1 MKTNHLF
8 IAALLLLGTA
18 SCGSNYRMTSQIG
31 SDGSIYREVY
41 ARGDSAFIAGDKT
54 HNPYMF
60 QIDADWQIVKLDS
73 GIKFDFWGEKENLN
87 VKVCRKL
94 PVVDGEYFSVTKG
107 KEYMYPLAIPTERVK
122 KSFRW
127 FYTYYTYTAT
137 YKELMDKGP
146 VPLSNYMNKEE
157 QIIWF
162 CGDNSAY
169 NGLSGMELKD
179 KLDEIESKF
188 GEWYSR
194 SQYEINWEVIRDF
207 ILAQGDTSNIRRLD
221 ESKEA
226 VYKNHFS
233 TQDTWG
239 DAQIDVLCNI
249 FDKIYQTKYYSEL
262 YLKNKEAMNN
272 MGEEK
277 IKIAEVLYNSI
288 QFELSMPGKL
298 LASNART
305 LNNNSAIWK
314 IDGFRLLADNYTLN
328 AESRVINYWAF
339 GVTLLIILIIF
350 GAFVKLYRRTR

>member
-8 IAALLLLGTA
+8 IAALLLLGTV
-18 SCGSNYRMTSQIG
+18 SCGTNYRMTSQIG

-41 ARGDSAFIAGDKT
+41 ARGDSAFIAGDKN

-73 GIKFDFWGEKENLN
+73 AIKFDFWGEKEKLN

-107 KEYMYPLAIPTERVK
+107 KKYMYPLAIPTERVK
-122 KSFRW
+122 KNFRW

-179 KLDEIESKF
+179 KLNGIESKF

-207 ILAQGDTSNIRRLD
+207 ILAQGDTTNIYRLD

-262 YLKNKEAMNN
+262 YLKNKETMNN

-288 QFELSMPGKL
+288 QFELSMPGIL
-298 LASNART
+298 LSSNART

-314 IDGFRLLADNYTLN
+314 IDGFRLLTDNYTLH

-339 GVTLLIILIIF
+339 GVTLLIILTIL
-350 GAFVKLYRRTR
+350 GAFVKLYRCTR

>member
-1 MKTNHLF
+1 
-8 IAALLLLGTA
+8 
-18 SCGSNYRMTSQIG
+18 
-31 SDGSIYREVY
+31 
-41 ARGDSAFIAGDKT
+41 
-54 HNPYMF
+54 MF

-73 GIKFDFWGEKENLN
+73 TIKFDFWGEKENLN

-137 YKELMDKGP
+137 YKELTDKGP

-207 ILAQGDTSNIRRLD
+207 ILAQGDTTNIRRLD

-239 DAQIDVLCNI
+239 DAQIDVLCTI

-298 LASNART
+298 LSSNART

-339 GVTLLIILIIF
+339 GVTLLIILIIL
-350 GAFVKLYRRTR
+350 GAFVKLYRHTR

>member
-18 SCGSNYRMTSQIG
+18 SCGSNYRMTSQVG

-60 QIDADWQIVKLDS
+60 QIDTDWQIVKLDS
-73 GIKFDFWGEKENLN
+73 AIKFDFWGEKENLN

-107 KEYMYPLAIPTERVK
+107 KEYLYPLAIPTERVK
-122 KSFRW
+122 KSFKW

-137 YKELMDKGP
+137 YKELTYKGP

-179 KLDEIESKF
+179 KLDKIESKF

-207 ILAQGDTSNIRRLD
+207 ILAQGDTTNIRRLD

-233 TQDTWG
+233 TQDAWG
-239 DAQIDVLCNI
+239 DAEVDVLCNI

-262 YLKNKEAMNN
+262 YIKNKEAMNN

-298 LASNART
+298 LSSNART

>member
-8 IAALLLLGTA
+8 ITALLLLGTT

-73 GIKFDFWGEKENLN
+73 TIKFDFWGEKENLN

-107 KEYMYPLAIPTERVK
+107 KEYMYPLAIPTEQVK

-137 YKELMDKGP
+137 YKELTDKGP

-207 ILAQGDTSNIRRLD
+207 ILAQGDTTNIRRLD

-239 DAQIDVLCNI
+239 DAQIDVLCTI

-288 QFELSMPGKL
+288 QFELSMPGIL
-298 LASNART
+298 LSSNART

-339 GVTLLIILIIF
+339 GVTLLIILIIL
-350 GAFVKLYRRTR
+350 GAFVKLYRHTR